1 MIRSD
6 DYADEADIDLLD
18 ELRRLPKRNSLARA
32 DIEDTLLMEF
42 DESPEALAL
51 SAPPIDLIKGM
62 DAPFL
67 LTRLVF
73 QWFDETIASMQPKQL
88 EEILFMTIPC
98 TEPLDPEYAHTFIE
112 QAIAFVRFLGRAHEF
127 PQAADLLRV
136 LGGDTPMRFEARVR
150 EMQGRVTSA
159 ASRGPRAPQA

>member
-1 MIRSD
+1 
-6 DYADEADIDLLD
+6 
-18 ELRRLPKRNSLARA
+18 
-32 DIEDTLLMEF
+32 MEF

-112 QAIAFVRFLGRAHEF
+112 QATGARLRPPGRCSVFGVTALRCRRRRFVRVSGL
-127 PQAADLLRV
+127 
-136 LGGDTPMRFEARVR
+136 
-150 EMQGRVTSA
+150 
-159 ASRGPRAPQA
+159 APFT